1 MIFELTET
9 TAIAN
14 VEGAKA
20 FASRLRGLGCQF
32 ALDDFGA
39 GFGSFYY
46 IKSLPFDY
54 LKIDGAFIRGLATSP
69 MDQLIVRAIVS
80 IAKGL
85 GKKTVAEFVADAE
98 TVRLLRQ
105 IGVDCAQGYQIG
117 RPRPIAELST
127 HHQAGACGAA
137 DGRGQCALYSFKRL

>member
-1 MIFELTET
+1 LILELTET

-20 FASRLRGLGCQF
+20 LVGRLRALGCQF

-46 IKSLPFDY
+46 IKNVPFAY

-69 MDQLIVRAIVS
+69 MDQLIVQAIVS

-85 GKKTVAEFVADAE
+85 RKKTVAEFVADAE

-105 IGVDCAQGYQIG
+105 IGVDYAQGYQIG
-117 RPRPIAELST
+117 RPQPIAELLNPPP
-127 HHQAGACGAA
+127 G
-137 DGRGQCALYSFKRL
+137 